1 MPSNTFFID
10 GKKVEQQDRFGDG
23 SLWFEM
29 MLLPDQ
35 AEVTGPFT
43 PVEFARHR
51 AWGLDPA
58 WAERQA
64 IHVPMQD
71 TNDTYNGGFWPQK
84 QCEPADVI
92 ASGLRFGRQYHACV
106 FNYWDQQKTGI
117 SAMA

>member
-10 GKKVEQQDRFGDG
+10 GKKVEQQDHFGDG

-35 AEVTGPFT
+35 AEVAGPFT

-58 WAERQA
+58 WAQRHA
-64 IHVPMQD
+64 IHAPMQD
-71 TNDTYNGGFWPQK
+71 TDDTYNGGFWPQK
-84 QCEPADVI
+84 QCEPTDVI
-92 ASGLRFGRQYHACV
+92 AAGLQFGHQYHACV
-106 FNYWDQQKTGI
+106 FNY
-117 SAMA
+117 